1 MAIKR
6 SKAPAGTLV
15 VLEHHSRVLRDNP
28 WGDPSVRKL
37 AVWLP
42 PQYDQ
47 AAGVGRKQASQARF
61 PVFYDMVGFTG
72 SGLSHAGWRAFSY
85 NLPERVAHY
94 EIGNS
99 EKFERGVGRWR
110 GETLMRVDPPGRFLP
125 LYERS
130 AEVARLRERC
140 RCD

>member
-61 PVFYDMVGFTG
+61 PVLYDMVGFTG
-72 SGLSHAGWRAFSY
+72 SGLSHASWRAFSY
-85 NLPERVAHY
+85 NLPERVA
-94 EIGNS
+94 
-99 EKFERGVGRWR
+99 
-110 GETLMRVDPPGRFLP
+110 
-125 LYERS
+125 
-130 AEVARLRERC
+130 RLI
-140 RCD
+140 